1 MYPAPAVSAELLVAA
16 VASCRRQGMCGVY
29 QHNADAVAVAV
40 AVVVAVAAAAAAAA
54 RILGQR

>member
-16 VASCRRQGMCGVY
+16 VASCSGQGMCGVY

-40 AVVVAVAAAAAAAA
+40 AVAAAAAAA

>member
-40 AVVVAVAAAAAAAA
+40 AAAAAAA